1 MRKQLITLGTAA
13 TMVLGGLALTSGSAN
28 AGTAAAAADRN
39 FQASCTSAGKKF
51 SVGVYYTPK
60 DGYDRITSYS
70 FSFKGS
76 DIGDRNQVR
85 LRIREEKVGPDKNL
99 WQWESSKVT
108 RSGHTRNPNIRFAT
122 RRSGMP
128 TSGSSS
134 TSRTTVAAPASPTAP
149 DTDEPP

>member
-108 RSGHTRNPNIRFAT
+108 RSGHTRNPNIQVRYKAKWHADF
-122 RRSGMP
+122 RVVFDLKNDRSCTGL
-128 TSGSSS
+128 TNS
-134 TSRTTVAAPASPTAP
+134 A
-149 DTDEPP
+149 